1 MFAVERTQFL
11 EAIKCNYVEQLEKA
25 LINKE
30 ITNNLFVKGNRYYKE
45 DVLTAIDNKDIY
57 NKIVLTE
64 YVFEILYFI
73 DFDNMPDKI
82 KILMK
87 IDQYQSRYI
96 LAEIIVDN
104 FYNKRTNNKEL
115 DNFSNIFIKEFFK
128 EEYKN
133 I

>member
-1 MFAVERTQFL
+1 LFAVERTQFL
-11 EAIKCNYVEQLEKA
+11 EAIKCNYMEQLEKA

-73 DFDNMPDKI
+73 DFDDMPDKI

>member
-1 MFAVERTQFL
+1 LFAVERTQFL

>member
-11 EAIKCNYVEQLEKA
+11 EAIKCNYMEQLEKA

-73 DFDNMPDKI
+73 DFDDMPDKI